1 MTIMTKPGTGARIP
15 RQFTE
20 VPIAAESADGTG
32 PAPIIAVVDG
42 SEDELTLVG
51 VTMTD
56 LEILADATRRCE
68 ARRLDYEDRIRVL
81 REQDERLAE
90 IMAELEAAQTEM
102 SAYQQRVEAGLTID
116 DRMEGTAR
124 VEIAGL
130 IRVTYPTPQLRF
142 KSKVSLREA
151 YDDPLIRGAMGIY
164 QESTKPPTI
173 RVEVLS

>member
-1 MTIMTKPGTGARIP
+1 M
-15 RQFTE
+15 RQ
-20 VPIAAESADGTG
+20 G
-32 PAPIIAVVDG
+32 
-42 SEDELTLVG
+42 VG
-51 VTMTD
+51 VVGAMLLSAGIAQAGGQSD
-56 LEILADATRRCE
+56 EEIL
-68 ARRLDYEDRIRVL
+68 
-81 REQDERLAE
+81 ERL
-90 IMAELEAAQTEM
+90 LRDR
-102 SAYQQRVEAGLTID
+102 QQRVEAGLTID